1 MIILNSNLF
10 LSTFLSN
17 KMTNSSVEF
26 TVDLSFNSFYNIASI
41 CNSNGQ
47 IHDGQKYWFSW
58 NFNGKTYKS
67 DEFTRHENGPP
78 PLRHIEDFE
87 MDCRPD
93 GLLPRSIIQ
102 LFPLKVFFCTNQS
115 ILGITTFH
123 PFKVDSVEEEN
134 IMSIVPFQ
142 ISEWVEIKPIEDPAS
157 SSILYDP
164 ASMEISLK
172 ISIKSSITNVLTDDV
187 YEDDQFDEEE
197 SAIEHDDAHVDKAI
211 HFDVGLDA
219 ERIHYVSSNNDTNIQ
234 AATAVAVSTM
244 VHQKQKQKQSG
255 EERKKAFKTRED
267 ELEDDRKLRH
277 YRLSIDLRSLGGLK
291 RPAHVSLQYIYP
303 YLGTSSPVRTSPKWM
318 MAHSEAKID
327 GGAASFE
334 CVLSREQLR
343 ATLTSHPLKVT
354 ALTKSHLG
362 NNILGELN
370 IDLFSVMCTEPHSY
384 RCPLTGKSFRSLR
397 EYSKHRQILL
407 TLLAAGRVEQAP
419 QKDPI
424 VIKAIDSYLVL
435 THPSSTSSSSSIG
448 SSRISKSDVKSG
460 GSNYIVPLA
469 EGAKLRVVLILEE
482 IGVVGMESGVQVKPG
497 YKMHSGALY
506 DKDDDMYGGVVSSAV
521 SVSVGLPP
529 QASMSNVITNKN
541 MNDVDGQAQIA
552 DDDAD
557 DDDDDDVEEDADD
570 NGHERVGNMA
580 GIYDHA
586 RIDGRLASSDPTM
599 RSDLSPHER
608 KHLEKLKLDWEAW
621 GRTVDGEWREAMV
634 EKETLLKKKLEADT
648 SLKLVESAE
657 DLKRAQ
663 IEAGKLE
670 IRLRGSIEEV
680 ERQKA
685 QLTLKEEQMQ
695 LRLSQKAS
703 ELQLLQRR
711 VRDEAKAL
719 VQAET
724 RKNESLL
731 QQLTSSQ
738 QSYLLMEKRAKDAEH
753 DFDVYRAQ
761 LRSAPESVLREETAR
776 LKAQLGECRA
786 EIERERRL
794 RSESELEKEHFRSQM
809 HRLALALKRE
819 REKSSSMARQELEEL
834 RLEFLAR
841 EER

>member
-1 MIILNSNLF
+1 
-10 LSTFLSN
+10 
-17 KMTNSSVEF
+17 MTNSSVEF

-41 CNSNGQ
+41 CNCNGQ

-67 DEFTRHENGPP
+67 DEFTKHENGPP
-78 PLRHIEDFE
+78 RLRHIEDFE
-87 MDCRPD
+87 IDCRPD

-115 ILGITTFH
+115 ILAITTFH

-142 ISEWVEIKPIEDPAS
+142 ISEWVEIKPIEDPS
-157 SSILYDP
+157 ISSILYDP

-172 ISIKSSITNVLTDDV
+172 ISIKSSITNVLTDDI
-187 YEDDQFDEEE
+187 YKDDQFDEEE
-197 SAIEHDDAHVDKAI
+197 SVIEHDDAHVDKEV
-211 HFDVGLDA
+211 HFDVGLEA
-219 ERIHYVSSNNDTNIQ
+219 EQSHYVTYDSSSSSSISNNNNTIMQ
-234 AATAVAVSTM
+234 VSTLL
-244 VHQKQKQKQSG
+244 HQKQKQKQSG
-255 EERKKAFKTRED
+255 EERDKALLKMRED

-343 ATLTSHPLKVT
+343 STLTTHPLKVT

-370 IDLFSVMCTEPHSY
+370 IDLVSVMCTEPHSY

-407 TLLAAGRVEQAP
+407 TLLAAGRVQQAP

-435 THPSSTSSSSSIG
+435 THPSSNSG
-448 SSRISKSDVKSG
+448 KSDAKN

-497 YKMHSGALY
+497 YKMHNGALY
-506 DKDDDMYGGVVSSAV
+506 DMYGVSSA
-521 SVSVGLPP
+521 VSVGLPP
-529 QASMSNVITNKN
+529 QGSSGSSSSISNNN
-541 MNDVDGQAQIA
+541 MKDIDVQAQIA
-552 DDDAD
+552 NDDGDGAEEEEDNDDANCD
-557 DDDDDDVEEDADD
+557 
-570 NGHERVGNMA
+570 ERVDNMA
-580 GIYDHA
+580 GIHDHA
-586 RIDGRLASSDPTM
+586 RIDDRLGSDPMM
-599 RSDLSPHER
+599 RSDMTPHER

-621 GRTVDGEWREAMV
+621 RRTVDGEWREAMA
-634 EKETLLKKKLEADT
+634 EKEALLKKKLEADA
-648 SLKLVESAE
+648 SLKLVERAE

-695 LRLSQKAS
+695 LRLAQKAS

-731 QQLTSSQ
+731 QQLASSQ

-794 RSESELEKEHFRSQM
+794 RSETELEKEHFRSQM

>member
-1 MIILNSNLF
+1 
-10 LSTFLSN
+10 
-17 KMTNSSVEF
+17 MTNSSVEF

-41 CNSNGQ
+41 CNGNGQ

-67 DEFTRHENGPP
+67 DEFTKHENGPP
-78 PLRHIEDFE
+78 RLRHIEDFE
-87 MDCRPD
+87 IDCRPD

-115 ILGITTFH
+115 ILAIATFH

-142 ISEWVEIKPIEDPAS
+142 ISEWVEIKPLEDPS
-157 SSILYDP
+157 ISSILYDS

-172 ISIKSSITNVLTDDV
+172 ISTKSSITNVLTDDI
-187 YEDDQFDEEE
+187 YKDDQFDEEE
-197 SAIEHDDAHVDKAI
+197 SVKEHDDTHVDKEV
-211 HFDVGLDA
+211 HFDVGLEA
-219 ERIHYVSSNNDTNIQ
+219 EQIHYVTNDSSSSISNNNNNTIMQ
-234 AATAVAVSTM
+234 VSTLL
-244 VHQKQKQKQSG
+244 HQKQKQKQSG
-255 EERKKAFKTRED
+255 EEREKALLKIRED

-277 YRLSIDLRSLGGLK
+277 YRLSIDLRSLGGLE

-343 ATLTSHPLKVT
+343 STLTTHPLKVT

-370 IDLFSVMCTEPHSY
+370 IDLVSVMCTEPHSY
-384 RCPLTGKSFRSLR
+384 RCPLTGKSFRSLK

-407 TLLAAGRVEQAP
+407 TLLAAGRVQQAP

-435 THPSSTSSSSSIG
+435 THPSSSSG
-448 SSRISKSDVKSG
+448 KSDAKN

-497 YKMHSGALY
+497 YKMHNGALY
-506 DKDDDMYGGVVSSAV
+506 DMYGVPSA
-521 SVSVGLPP
+521 VSVGLPS
-529 QASMSNVITNKN
+529 QGSSSSSSISISNNN
-541 MNDVDGQAQIA
+541 MKDIDVQAQIA
-552 DDDAD
+552 ND
-557 DDDDDDVEEDADD
+557 DDDDGAEEEDNDD
-570 NGHERVGNMA
+570 ANCDERVG
-580 GIYDHA
+580 IHDHA
-586 RIDGRLASSDPTM
+586 RIDDRLGSDPTM
-599 RSDLSPHER
+599 RSDMTPHER

-621 GRTVDGEWREAMV
+621 RRTVDGEWREAMA
-634 EKETLLKKKLEADT
+634 EKEALLKKKLEADA
-648 SLKLVESAE
+648 SLKLVERAE

-695 LRLSQKAS
+695 LRLAQKAS

-731 QQLTSSQ
+731 QQLASSQ

-794 RSESELEKEHFRSQM
+794 RSETELEKEHFRSQM